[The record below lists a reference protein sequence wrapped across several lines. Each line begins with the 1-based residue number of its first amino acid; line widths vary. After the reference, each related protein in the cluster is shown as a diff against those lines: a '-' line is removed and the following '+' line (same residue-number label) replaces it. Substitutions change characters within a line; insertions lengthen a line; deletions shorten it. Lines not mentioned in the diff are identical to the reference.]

1 MNTMRAPGRAG
12 HRPIDTSEFGEIQNL
27 PETTAAE
34 LRPLSLLE
42 TEEADASIP
51 DSGIGAREF
60 EPLTAILGSRL
71 TWGNPVWSGDPIPR
85 LRALQK
91 KLVEYSLSLEEDDRR
106 DCLNAISLVELAIQ
120 LRLRWLQMKRSDA
133 EKDVIEPPQEK
144 EKNPEEKKNETANQA

>member
-12 HRPIDTSEFGEIQNL
+12 HRPIDLSEFGEIQNL

-34 LRPLSLLE
+34 LRPLSLLQS
-42 TEEADASIP
+42 EEADASIP

-60 EPLTAILGSRL
+60 EPLTKILGSRL

-91 KLVEYSLSLEEDDRR
+91 KLVEHSLMLEEGDRR
-106 DCLNAISLVELAIQ
+106 DCLDAISLVEVAVQ
-120 LRLRWLQMKRSDA
+120 LRLRWLQMRRSDA
-133 EKDVIEPPQEK
+133 EKDVIEPQQEK
-144 EKNPEEKKNETANQA
+144 EEKTGGEKE